1 LVPAATPVA
10 TLLSVQITI
19 QYFEGCPNWEVADER
34 VRLALAHSGMGT
46 TCVTRELI
54 KTPEKA
60 VAAGFR
66 GSPTILVNGRDPFAD
81 RASPVG
87 LSCRLF
93 TTPHGLAGSPTV
105 DQLMHAIESASRR
118 SSTGNLAGTV

>member
-1 LVPAATPVA
+1 MVPAATPVA
-10 TLLSVQITI
+10 TLLGVQITI

-34 VRLALAHSGMGT
+34 VRLALAHLGMGAT
-46 TCVTRELI
+46 DVTRELI
-54 KTPEKA
+54 DTPEKA
-60 VAAGFR
+60 VAAGFH

-81 RASPVG
+81 RGSPVG

-105 DQLMHAIESASRR
+105 DQLMHAIESAGSR
-118 SSTGNLAGTV
+118 SSTGGA